1 MHAMTLSAFGE
12 PEVFQAAEPADPS
25 PKQGEVLVRI
35 AAASVNAIDTK
46 LRRFGGPL
54 APDFPAVLG
63 CDMSGVV
70 AAIGPGVTSFKSG
83 DRVMG
88 CVGGVRSMPGTYAQY
103 AAVDARLLAPAP
115 KNMSLRDGAA
125 LPLAGLTVWLNLI
138 ERARLKPGM
147 SVLVNGGAGGVGTI
161 AIQIAKAFGADVT
174 ATCRPADAAFV
185 EKLGASA
192 TVDYRSD
199 TASKEILE
207 LSGGSGYD
215 IVFDAAGLT
224 SLEPL
229 FYAARFNGQVIS
241 LIDPGQQ
248 NLAPMRARQ
257 LTLHVGSLLLWLIND
272 IDRTGAGRMLAEVS
286 RLAEKSRLTPV
297 IDPVPFNLA
306 DVSQAHRRLE
316 AREAIGKIIIDVD
329 KAISGSLG
337 HA

>member
-1 MHAMTLSAFGE
+1 MHAMTLSEFGE
-12 PEVFQAAEPADPS
+12 PEVFQARELTDPL

-46 LRRFGGPL
+46 LRRNGGPL
-54 APDFPAVLG
+54 APSYPAILG
-63 CDMSGVV
+63 CDMSGIIT
-70 AAIGPGVTSFKSG
+70 ATGPGVTSFKPG

-103 AAVDARLLAPAP
+103 AAVDARLLAHAP
-115 KNMSLRDGAA
+115 KNMSLRDNAA
-125 LPLAGLTVWLNLI
+125 LPLVGLTVWLNLI
-138 ERARLKPGM
+138 ERAHLKPGM

-174 ATCRPADAAFV
+174 ATCRPADANLV

-192 TVDYRSD
+192 TVDYRND
-199 TASKEILE
+199 TASKEIFE

-229 FYAARFNGQVIS
+229 FSAAHFNGQVIS

-272 IDRTGAGRMLAEVS
+272 IDRAGAGRMLAEIS
-286 RLAEKSRLTPV
+286 KLAERGQLTPV
-297 IDPVPFNLA
+297 IDPVAFNLD
-306 DVSQAHRRLE
+306 DVGKAHHRLE
-316 AREAIGKIIIDVD
+316 VRKAIGKIVIDVD
-329 KAISGSLG
+329 KTIDDSLN